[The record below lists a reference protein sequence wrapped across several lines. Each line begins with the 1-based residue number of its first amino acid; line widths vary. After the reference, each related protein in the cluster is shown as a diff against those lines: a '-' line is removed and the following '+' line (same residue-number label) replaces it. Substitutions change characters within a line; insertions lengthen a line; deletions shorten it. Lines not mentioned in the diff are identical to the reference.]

1 MFYLSRQT
9 QMPCMSKLTRIL
21 FKIKWESIAICN
33 YVLLK
38 VILKLRTSEIR
49 TSTATSISLAASMLK
64 IFTCDY

>member
-1 MFYLSRQT
+1 
-9 QMPCMSKLTRIL
+9 MPCISKLTWIL

-49 TSTATSISLAASMLK
+49 TSTATSISLAVSTLE
-64 IFTCDY
+64 ITT